1 LWLVCPVAVVK
12 GIGLFALRFYVHN
25 NKFELL
31 GKPVLL
37 LLIVLLVPVSGPF
50 KVLFDVAVLM
60 SV

>member
-1 LWLVCPVAVVK
+1 MK

-31 GKPVLL
+31 GRSVLL
-37 LLIVLLVPVSGPF
+37 LLIVLLAPVSGPF

>member
-1 LWLVCPVAVVK
+1 MK

-31 GKPVLL
+31 GRSVLL
-37 LLIVLLVPVSGPF
+37 LLIVLLAPVSGPF
-50 KVLFDVAVLM
+50 NVLFDAAVLM